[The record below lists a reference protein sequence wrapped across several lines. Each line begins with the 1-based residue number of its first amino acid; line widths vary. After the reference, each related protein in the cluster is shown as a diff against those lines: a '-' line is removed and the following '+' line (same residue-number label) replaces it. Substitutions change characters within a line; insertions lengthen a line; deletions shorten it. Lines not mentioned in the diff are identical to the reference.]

1 MMRVRSVDQPVYPY
15 DRHPIQVRFLLETE
29 TCLRRLCTAED
40 MTAWLTKYSASSLP
54 SQSRFYSSEVW
65 AFAPA

>member
-15 DRHPIQVRFLLETE
+15 DRHPIQARFSLWQEPY
-29 TCLRRLCTAED
+29 LRRLCTAEG